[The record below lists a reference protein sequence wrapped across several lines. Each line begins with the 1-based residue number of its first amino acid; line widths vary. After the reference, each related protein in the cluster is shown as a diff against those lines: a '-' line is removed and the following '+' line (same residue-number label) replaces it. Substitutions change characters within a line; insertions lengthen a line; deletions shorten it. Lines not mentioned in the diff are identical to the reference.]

1 MTDRFRRP
9 ARLAAI
15 AISIVASCASAAVPA
30 RSQDAP
36 GCPSGYSPA
45 GAGCISERGRT
56 SIERFRPIQAIR
68 YVLGSK
74 RLVGYFVAANGE
86 CLVTLMIAEDV
97 DAMVGDP
104 LPAARLVL
112 SLRPGQSADLDS
124 PDSETMRLTCHG
136 EGDTVEVA
144 VRRRNVTAA
153 DRSTTRSS
161 LPALR

>member
-1 MTDRFRRP
+1 MTFRFGRP
-9 ARLAAI
+9 VRMAAI
-15 AISIVASCASAAVPA
+15 AIVASCLSAAA
-30 RSQDAP
+30 RSQDAS

-45 GAGCISERGRT
+45 GGGCISASGRT

-97 DAMVGDP
+97 DPMVSDP

-112 SLRPGQSADLDS
+112 SLRPGQTADLDS
-124 PDSETMRLTCHG
+124 AESETMRLTCHG

-153 DRSTTRSS
+153 DRSTARSS